1 MEEIVKRY
9 HNGEITVI
17 WKPKMCMHSRKCFTG
32 LPQVFDPTKKPWVE
46 ITGASSQEI
55 IDQVN
60 QCPSGALSWE
70 YIDKSKKE
78 TGPTSVTTEVHA
90 LPNGPLMVFG
100 DLHVKDARG
109 NEIVKQKSTAF
120 CRCGHSSNK
129 PFCDGSHKTVNF
141 NDH

>member
-9 HNGEITVI
+9 SNGDITVI
-17 WKPKMCMHSRKCFTG
+17 WKPKMCMHSQKCFHG
-32 LPQVFDPTKKPWVE
+32 LPNVFDPTKKPWVN
-46 ITGASSQEI
+46 IAGASTQEI

-60 QCPSGALSWE
+60 HCPSCALSWE
-70 YIDKSKKE
+70 YVDESKNHIEKQANI
-78 TGPTSVTTEVHA
+78 TEVQA

-100 DLHVKDARG
+100 DLHVKDAQG
-109 NEIVKQKSTAF
+109 KEIVKQKSTAF